1 MISPNRQQQHQL
13 SSPPPR
19 ISTCSSMLSGS
30 ESSGSYSSSS
40 SAGCSSIETGAVNN
54 QNDMLNT
61 VGINSSK
68 KKALLKSNFLDNE
81 VGHGLLNNIHK
92 MQSLL
97 EEYQKSLT
105 SLEFEKADKQN
116 EIDILQKR
124 LKARGE
130 TEGKETKQFK
140 YFSLSL
146 FLSNVHLLHLLY
158 ILLRMFFF
166 WTIIIT
172 IF

>member
-1 MISPNRQQQHQL
+1 
-13 SSPPPR
+13 
-19 ISTCSSMLSGS
+19 MLSGS
-30 ESSGSYSSSS
+30 ESSGSYSSGS

-61 VGINSSK
+61 VGISSSK

-130 TEGKETKQFK
+130 TEGKETRQFI
-140 YFSLSL
+140 S
-146 FLSNVHLLHLLY
+146 
-158 ILLRMFFF
+158 FFF
-166 WTIIIT
+166 SPFSFLTYTYFIYF
-172 IF
+172 IFYFGCFFFGQSS